1 MDNISDMETFSN
13 IIKHARESKKLLIRQ
28 AAALLDI
35 DPSLLSKYENSDR
48 RPTKDLVEKMSSIYD
63 IDKNELL
70 TEWLSDKIVY
80 ETQEED
86 FALNALKIAEKK
98 IEYIT
103 KNKKK

>member
-1 MDNISDMETFSN
+1 METFSN
-13 IIKHARESKKLLIRQ
+13 IIKKAREKKKLLIRQ
-28 AAALLDI
+28 AAAMLDI
-35 DPSLLSKYENSDR
+35 DPSLLSKYEKGDR
-48 RPTKDLVEKMSSIYD
+48 RPTRELIEKMSIIYEL
-63 IDKNELL
+63 DKNEIL

-98 IEYIT
+98 IKYIT

>member
-1 MDNISDMETFSN
+1 MKFFGN
-13 IIKHARESKKLLIRQ
+13 IIKNARVEKKLLVRQ

-35 DPSLLSKYENSDR
+35 DPSLLSKFEKNERRPSKELVQKIASIYGLDENS
-48 RPTKDLVEKMSSIYD
+48 I
-63 IDKNELL
+63 L

-98 IEYIT
+98 IKYIT